1 MLTMFK
7 QIFTWWNHQTLGT
20 RIYTFIFGKFKGKDY
35 FGNKYYQSKSGKRW
49 VIYNGEVDSS
59 KIPNEWFSWIHFM
72 KNKIENTQQLN
83 KFEWQKKIFLI
94 KPELLKHSILIKIMK
109 MIIKNISLGKNK
121 FFIIIFFL
129 IFFFQKNY
137 LNSDDK
143 IYFGNNV
150 DIKILDKLSSKN
162 KLIKLEVGKNFK
174 FKNLNLKVLKCKN
187 SKFDDDPEITSY
199 LQVKDLNNTDNNEVF
214 VFNGWTFSSSPSIQV
229 FDHPVYD
236 LWILRCY

>member
-1 MLTMFK
+1 
-7 QIFTWWNHQTLGT
+7 
-20 RIYTFIFGKFKGKDY
+20 
-35 FGNKYYQSKSGKRW
+35 
-49 VIYNGEVDSS
+49 
-59 KIPNEWFSWIHFM
+59 
-72 KNKIENTQQLN
+72 
-83 KFEWQKKIFLI
+83 
-94 KPELLKHSILIKIMK
+94 MK

-121 FFIIIFFL
+121 FFIIIFFF

-199 LQVKDLNNTDNNEVF
+199 LQVKDLNNANNNEVF

>member
-1 MLTMFK
+1 M
-7 QIFTWWNHQTLGT
+7 IE
-20 RIYTFIFGKFKGKDY
+20 IY
-35 FGNKYYQSKSGKRW
+35 SRL
-49 VIYNGEVDSS
+49 
-59 KIPNEWFSWIHFM
+59 
-72 KNKIENTQQLN
+72 LN
-83 KFEWQKKIFLI
+83 L
-94 KPELLKHSILIKIMK
+94 
-109 MIIKNISLGKNK
+109 
-121 FFIIIFFL
+121 
-129 IFFFQKNY
+129 FQKNY